1 LPQNRRSAT
10 RHEVS
15 LDTTLKIGEQEH
27 ARTLTNLSLGGA
39 FVEHDERIPIGTRV
53 TLEFRIPNRE
63 QPVAIG
69 AEVRWAAESGAGV
82 QFDGLRAGEVWSL
95 NQFLGSF
102 SSSD

>member
-1 LPQNRRSAT
+1 MPQNRRSTT

-15 LDTTLKIGEQEH
+15 LDTTLKIGDQEH
-27 ARTLTNLSLGGA
+27 PRTLTNLSLGGA
-39 FVEHDERIPIGTRV
+39 FVEHDERLPIGTRV

-63 QPVAIG
+63 QSVAIG
-69 AEVRWAAESGAGV
+69 GQVRWAADDGVGV